1 MASDEEKI
9 AALKA
14 IRDKARASRLET
26 GEDGTFAVYDEEED
40 ENLRRAY
47 PEYAAGGNI
56 RTEEEE
62 PAEDDND
69 VSSREEAFAAD
80 EYLPE
85 DDDEYDERERYED
98 PAGYDDEE
106 DYDRPAD
113 DESGRRSADD
123 DEADDE
129 EGIAAPMMKRIMPL
143 PATIMT
149 TGIMTVR
156 RKMSG
161 ILTIMMKMKKA
172 AERLKTKN
180 CRCRRTTMT
189 TAAAPIP
196 GMPFPVR
203 QRMTCRY

>member
-1 MASDEEKI
+1 MATDEEKI

-85 DDDEYDERERYED
+85 DDDEYDERERLSNVVEPPMLTDEGKRYLQRN
-98 PAGYDDEE
+98 PRPRRPAIATAGYGEIIVTA
-106 DYDRPAD
+106 RISS
-113 DESGRRSADD
+113 SGQVTNVSLKKRVLQHL
-123 DEADDE
+123 DEA
-129 EGIAAPMMKRIMPL
+129 ALAF
-143 PATIMT
+143 
-149 TGIMTVR
+149 VR
-156 RKMSG
+156 RMPPMKPGTKGGFATDMIVNIG
-161 ILTIMMKMKKA
+161 ITFFPSYSVSMKGYS
-172 AERLKTKN
+172 L
-180 CRCRRTTMT
+180 
-189 TAAAPIP
+189 
-196 GMPFPVR
+196 VR
-203 QRMTCRY
+203 